1 MDAPPILP
9 SSFDLERQRL
19 ESTLDHDLSSLS
31 LSMTATSTSFASSSL
46 STIPVGRAAVAPM
59 PQLDEYPRFPT
70 HHDRTPRAYK
80 KPSYNNRTE
89 TSVGMSPA
97 STAGHHISAVTL
109 GAGVFR
115 RPGGDM
121 SERTEEFDPDRSLGR
136 LTRELARTMQKEVS
150 LMATIGFTD
159 TQAIAPKPAS
169 PFRAPPHPHSPRS
182 PSPAPSVLPN
192 LSLSLG
198 RQDPLPSPPNSRTV
212 SSSSTNSQS
221 YGYQNQN
228 QKSYVSVKR
237 PVLVET
243 TNKQM
248 RVPERV
254 TSQPKNIRQQ
264 QMNDSADVT
273 GITALLATPAKG
285 MGMSDIDKNGGPMDS
300 AGSSI
305 PQSLASLQARLRAL
319 ETENSVSRRRV
330 RELEGEIEH
339 ANQEIAEAR
348 KSREAEAQLREVIQE
363 KTGELRRSP
372 TKLTNSARGPGRVSS
387 CSPRSPDLGAGAEQ
401 GAGL

>member
-31 LSMTATSTSFASSSL
+31 LSMTGTSTSFASSSL

-70 HHDRTPRAYK
+70 DRERTPRAFK

-89 TSVGMSPA
+89 TSMGVSPT

-115 RPGGDM
+115 RPGADVT
-121 SERTEEFDPDRSLGR
+121 ERTDEYDPDRSIGR

-150 LMATIGFTD
+150 RITDQTD
-159 TQAIAPKPAS
+159 TQAFAPKPAS
-169 PFRAPPHPHSPRS
+169 PFRSPHSPRS

-212 SSSSTNSQS
+212 SSSSSNSQG
-221 YGYQNQN
+221 YGYQA
-228 QKSYVSVKR
+228 QKNYVAGKR

-243 TNKQM
+243 SKQS

-254 TSQPKNIRQQ
+254 TSQPRNPRQQ
-264 QMNDSADVT
+264 NESADVT

-285 MGMSDIDKNGGPMDS
+285 IGMSELDKNGGPVDS
-300 AGSSI
+300 AGASI

-330 RELEGEIEH
+330 RELEGEIER

-348 KSREAEAQLREVIQE
+348 KSREAESQLREVIQE
-363 KTGELRRSP
+363 KTGEASIHGQADSSPRRS
-372 TKLTNSARGPGRVSS
+372 
-387 CSPRSPDLGAGAEQ
+387 C
-401 GAGL
+401 